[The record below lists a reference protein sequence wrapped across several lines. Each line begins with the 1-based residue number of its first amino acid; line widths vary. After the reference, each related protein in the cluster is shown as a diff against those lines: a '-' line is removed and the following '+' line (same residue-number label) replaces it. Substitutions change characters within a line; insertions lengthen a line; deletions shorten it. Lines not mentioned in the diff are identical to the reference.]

1 MIRIIRA
8 AAPETGLP
16 EDFPGEDLEFLGE
29 VPSPQEIAGK
39 PPLPTKMPQVTPA
52 PKGQA
57 GKPYYEMADFTF
69 LPFGK
74 QPEIQPEDP
83 AKMFQEIATPE
94 TPIEEINRKYNIREK
109 IWRSLNMALP
119 LKIIYETLTD
129 DMGRKARTDRVV
141 RPDYV
146 YWAGT
151 NRHILVAWCDMR
163 NDWRA
168 FAVDN
173 IIKADL
179 LGD

>member
-1 MIRIIRA
+1 MIRIIRV
-8 AAPETGLP
+8 AAPETELP
-16 EDFPGEDLEFLGE
+16 EDFPGEDLDFLGE
-29 VPSPQEIAGK
+29 VPSPQEIAGNV
-39 PPLPTKMPQVTPA
+39 PLPTNMPVLRPA

-57 GKPYYEMADFTF
+57 GSPYYEVADFTF

-74 QPEIQPEDP
+74 GPEATPEDP
-83 AKMFQEIATPE
+83 AKMFEEIYTPE
-94 TPIEEINRKYNIREK
+94 TPIEEANRVYQVREK
-109 IWRSLNMALP
+109 IWRSLNRSIPM
-119 LKIIYETLTD
+119 KIQYKTLED
-129 DMGRKARTDRVV
+129 EMGRTAETNRVI

-173 IIKADL
+173 IITAEL